1 MALLTMKPANHFPAL
16 LDSFFYPAWENRTN
30 QLHHPATN
38 VYETKE
44 GYSLEMNVPGRNK
57 EDFQIAVEKNLLTIS
72 YEMKSE
78 QKQDDKKVL
87 RREFSFQ
94 SFKRTFS
101 LDDQINSQAIEA
113 KYENGVLKLWLPK
126 KEEVKETVK
135 QITVS

>member
-1 MALLTMKPANHFPAL
+1 
-16 LDSFFYPAWENRTN
+16 
-30 QLHHPATN
+30 
-38 VYETKE
+38 
-44 GYSLEMNVPGRNK
+44 MNVPGRNK

-72 YEMKSE
+72 YEMKTE

-87 RREFSFQ
+87 RREFSYQ